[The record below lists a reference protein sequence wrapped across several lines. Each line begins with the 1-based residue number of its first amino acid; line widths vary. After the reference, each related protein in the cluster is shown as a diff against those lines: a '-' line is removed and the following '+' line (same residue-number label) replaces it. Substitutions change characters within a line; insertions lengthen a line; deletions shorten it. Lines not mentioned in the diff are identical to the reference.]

1 MLDHID
7 EVGPVQR
14 MIDFLQDADVAK
26 AKAAR

>member
-7 EVGPVQR
+7 EVGPLQKL
-14 MIDFLQDADVAK
+14 IDFLQDADVAR